1 MAVSYEKNKAHIYKW
16 TAKNKARQNE
26 LCRISMA
33 KAYVFKKEVMR
44 LLKIN
49 I

>member
-1 MAVSYEKNKAHIYKW
+1 MVSYTKNKIHILKW
-16 TAKNKARQNE
+16 TAKNKTRQNE

-33 KAYVFKKEVMR
+33 KAYLFKKEVMR
-44 LLKIN
+44 LLKIE